1 MNNETV
7 SVTIEDFVGLMSNMH
22 SFVVYNEKT

>member
-7 SVTIEDFVGLMSNMH
+7 SLTIEDFIGLMSNMH
-22 SFVVYNEKT
+22 SFLVYNEKA

>member
-7 SVTIEDFVGLMSNMH
+7 SLTIEDFVGLMSNMH
-22 SFVVYNEKT
+22 SFLVYNEKA